1 MFWSSHMPKSSLF
14 GIFKTI
20 QLDEKTLIN
29 RIHPTGSK
37 CQICQG
43 PLAVVQH
50 SLGIATAAQRHRV
63 LGLQLQ
69 GTIQILDGALEIARQ
84 TLQFTAAPAAWPEMR
99 KVRVAG
105 DIKNMWLIGY
115 SHFKKKST

>member
-1 MFWSSHMPKSSLF
+1 MGKLMFWSSHMPKSSF
-14 GIFKTI
+14 WGFSKPSSWMKKPSSTGSI
-20 QLDEKTLIN
+20 QS
-29 RIHPTGSK
+29 SK

-69 GTIQILDGALEIARQ
+69 GTIQILDGTLEIARQ
-84 TLQFTAAPAAWPEMR
+84 TLQFTAAPAAWM
-99 KVRVAG
+99 A
-105 DIKNMWLIGY
+105 
-115 SHFKKKST
+115 